1 MTGLSLPQPNGNSRR
16 RRLHIHSAVPRL
28 SGEELEEIGLPLFR
42 SRANFTLCASQIDPK
57 EEEDDENEGENV
69 LHS

>member
-1 MTGLSLPQPNGNSRR
+1 MTGLSLLQPNRR
-16 RRLHIHSAVPRL
+16 RHIHSAVPRL
-28 SGEELEEIGLPLFR
+28 SGEELEELGLPLFR

-57 EEEDDENEGENV
+57 EEEEDDENEGENV